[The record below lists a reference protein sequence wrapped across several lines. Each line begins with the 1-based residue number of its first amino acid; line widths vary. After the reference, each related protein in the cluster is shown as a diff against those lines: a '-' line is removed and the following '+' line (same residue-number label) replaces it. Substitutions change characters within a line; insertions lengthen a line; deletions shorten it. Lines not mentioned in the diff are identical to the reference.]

1 MELLFPPKPIGGGGG
16 GGNGNGGGGAGGAG
30 SGAKGN
36 AKSKKRLSSQG
47 GRVRSEWKRY
57 NLTKLPD
64 HLTHLER

>member
-1 MELLFPPKPIGGGGG
+1 
-16 GGNGNGGGGAGGAG
+16 
-30 SGAKGN
+30 
-36 AKSKKRLSSQG
+36 LSSQG